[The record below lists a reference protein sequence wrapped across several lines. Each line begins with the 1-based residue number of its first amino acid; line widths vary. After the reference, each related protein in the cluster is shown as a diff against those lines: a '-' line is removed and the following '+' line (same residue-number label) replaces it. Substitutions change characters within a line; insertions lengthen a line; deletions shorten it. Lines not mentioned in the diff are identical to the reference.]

1 MENTAV
7 IFANRNFKLKS
18 VNAKKFALWLFIVSI
33 CMLFAGLTSAY
44 IVKKS
49 DGRWLQFDMPDMFL
63 YSTVVL
69 VLSSVAM
76 HWTYLKAKDN
86 SLKAVKIGII
96 ATAAIAIAFFYMQ
109 YLSWVKLVSQDVFLV
124 GNPSGSFV
132 YIFSGLHLAHLI
144 GGLVFLL
151 VVFLDTMNY
160 KVHSKSMLAIE
171 MCTTYW
177 HFLGGLWIYLY
188 LFLVMNN

>member
-63 YSTVVL
+63 YSTL
-69 VLSSVAM
+69 VLFLSSIAM
-76 HWTYLKAKDN
+76 HWTYLKAKNN
-86 SLKAVKIGII
+86 SLKAVKIGIT
-96 ATAAIAIAFFYMQ
+96 ATAAIAVVFFYMQ
-109 YLSWVKLVSQDVFLV
+109 YLSWVKLVAQDVFLV

>member
-63 YSTVVL
+63 YSTLVL

-86 SLKAVKIGII
+86 SLKAVKIGIT

>member
-63 YSTVVL
+63 YSTLVL
-69 VLSSVAM
+69 VLSSIAM

-86 SLKAVKIGII
+86 SLKAVKIGIT
-96 ATAAIAIAFFYMQ
+96 ATAAIAVVFFYMQ
-109 YLSWVKLVSQDVFLV
+109 YLSWVELVTQDVFLV

>member
-7 IFANRNFKLKS
+7 IFANRNIKIKS

-63 YSTVVL
+63 YSTLVL
-69 VLSSVAM
+69 VLSSIAM

-86 SLKAVKIGII
+86 SLKAVKIGIT

-109 YLSWVKLVSQDVFLV
+109 YLSWVKLVAQDVFLV

>member
-63 YSTVVL
+63 YSTL
-69 VLSSVAM
+69 VLFLSSIAM

-86 SLKAVKIGII
+86 SLKAVKIGIT
-96 ATAAIAIAFFYMQ
+96 ATAAIAVVFFYMQ
-109 YLSWVKLVSQDVFLV
+109 YLSWVELVAQDVFLV

-151 VVFLDTMNY
+151 VVFLDTINY

>member
-63 YSTVVL
+63 YSTLVL
-69 VLSSVAM
+69 VLSSIAM

-86 SLKAVKIGII
+86 SLKAVKIGIT
-96 ATAAIAIAFFYMQ
+96 ATAAIAVVFFYMQ

>member
-1 MENTAV
+1 
-7 IFANRNFKLKS
+7 
-18 VNAKKFALWLFIVSI
+18 
-33 CMLFAGLTSAY
+33 
-44 IVKKS
+44 
-49 DGRWLQFDMPDMFL
+49 
-63 YSTVVL
+63 
-69 VLSSVAM
+69 M

-86 SLKAVKIGII
+86 SLKAVKIGIT

-109 YLSWVKLVSQDVFLV
+109 YLSWVKLVAQDVFLV

-188 LFLVMNN
+188 LFLVINN

>member
-63 YSTVVL
+63 YSTLVL

-86 SLKAVKIGII
+86 SLKAVKIGIT

-109 YLSWVKLVSQDVFLV
+109 YLSWIKLVAQDVFLV

-160 KVHSKSMLAIE
+160 KVHSKSMLVIE

>member
-63 YSTVVL
+63 YSTLVL
-69 VLSSVAM
+69 VLSSIAM

-86 SLKAVKIGII
+86 SLKAVKIGIT
-96 ATAAIAIAFFYMQ
+96 ATAAIAVVFFYMQ
-109 YLSWVKLVSQDVFLV
+109 YLSWVELVAQDVFLV
-124 GNPSGSFV
+124 VNPSGSFV

>member
-63 YSTVVL
+63 YSTLVL
-69 VLSSVAM
+69 VLSSIAM

-86 SLKAVKIGII
+86 SLKAVKIGIT
-96 ATAAIAIAFFYMQ
+96 ATAAIAVVFFYMQ
-109 YLSWVKLVSQDVFLV
+109 YLSWVKLVAQDVFLV

>member
-63 YSTVVL
+63 YSTLVL
-69 VLSSVAM
+69 VLSSIAM

-86 SLKAVKIGII
+86 SLKEVKIGIT
-96 ATAAIAIAFFYMQ
+96 ATAAIAMVFFYMQ
-109 YLSWVKLVSQDVFLV
+109 YLSWVKLVSQDIFLV

>member
-63 YSTVVL
+63 YSTL
-69 VLSSVAM
+69 VLFLSSIAM
-76 HWTYLKAKDN
+76 HWTYLKAKNN
-86 SLKAVKIGII
+86 SLKAVKIGIT
-96 ATAAIAIAFFYMQ
+96 ATAAIAVVFFYMQ
-109 YLSWVKLVSQDVFLV
+109 YLSWVELVAQDVFLV

>member
-33 CMLFAGLTSAY
+33 CMLFAGLISAY

-86 SLKAVKIGII
+86 SLKAVKIGIT

>member
-1 MENTAV
+1 MYNSAV

-18 VNAKKFALWLFIVSI
+18 INAKKFALWLFIVSI

-49 DGRWLQFDMPDMFL
+49 DGRWLQFEMPDMFF
-63 YSTVVL
+63 YSTL
-69 VLSSVAM
+69 ILILSSIIM
-76 HWTYLKAKDN
+76 HWTYLMAKNN
-86 SLKAVKIGII
+86 SLKRVKIGITG
-96 ATAAIAIAFFYMQ
+96 TAFLALSFFFMQ
-109 YLSWVKLVSQDVFLV
+109 YLAWIELVDENVFLV

-151 VVFLDTMNY
+151 VIFLDTINY
-160 KVHSKSMLAIE
+160 KVHSKNMLAIE

-177 HFLGGLWIYLY
+177 HFLGALWIYLY
-188 LFLVMNN
+188 LFLVINN

>member
-63 YSTVVL
+63 YSTLML

-86 SLKAVKIGII
+86 SLKAVKIGITVTAVI
-96 ATAAIAIAFFYMQ
+96 AVIFFYMQ
-109 YLSWVKLVSQDVFLV
+109 YLSWVKLVAQNVFLV

>member
-63 YSTVVL
+63 YSTLVL
-69 VLSSVAM
+69 VLSSIAM

-86 SLKAVKIGII
+86 SLKAVKIGIT
-96 ATAAIAIAFFYMQ
+96 ATAAIAVVFFYMQ
-109 YLSWVKLVSQDVFLV
+109 YLSWVELVAQDVFLV

>member
-86 SLKAVKIGII
+86 SLKEVKIGIT
-96 ATAAIAIAFFYMQ
+96 ATAAIAMVFFYMQ
-109 YLSWVKLVSQDVFLV
+109 YLSWVKLVSQDIFLV

>member
-63 YSTVVL
+63 YSTLVL
-69 VLSSVAM
+69 VLSSIAM

-86 SLKAVKIGII
+86 SLKEVKIGIT
-96 ATAAIAIAFFYMQ
+96 ATAAIAMVFFYMQ
-109 YLSWVKLVSQDVFLV
+109 YLSWVKLVAQDVFLV

>member
-49 DGRWLQFDMPDMFL
+49 DGRWLEFDMPDMFL
-63 YSTVVL
+63 YSTLVL

-76 HWTYLKAKDN
+76 HWTYVKAKDN
-86 SLKAVKIGII
+86 SLKAVKIGIT

-109 YLSWVKLVSQDVFLV
+109 YLSWVKLVAQDVFLV

>member
-63 YSTVVL
+63 YSTL
-69 VLSSVAM
+69 VLILSSIAM

-86 SLKAVKIGII
+86 SLKAVKIGIT
-96 ATAAIAIAFFYMQ
+96 ATAAIAVVFFYMQ
-109 YLSWVKLVSQDVFLV
+109 YLSWVKLVAQDVFLV

>member
-63 YSTVVL
+63 YSTLVL
-69 VLSSVAM
+69 VLSSIAM

-86 SLKAVKIGII
+86 SLKAVKIGIT
-96 ATAAIAIAFFYMQ
+96 ATAAIAVVFFYMQ
-109 YLSWVKLVSQDVFLV
+109 YLSWVKLVAQDVFLV

-151 VVFLDTMNY
+151 VVFLDTINY

>member
-1 MENTAV
+1 MSLVTQGFHN
-7 IFANRNFKLKS
+7 S
-18 VNAKKFALWLFIVSI
+18 QWLEFDPFRLGRIYS
-33 CMLFAGLTSAY
+33 SEW
-44 IVKKS
+44 VK
-49 DGRWLQFDMPDMFL
+49 
-63 YSTVVL
+63 VVL
-69 VLSSVAM
+69 
-76 HWTYLKAKDN
+76 TPGD
-86 SLKAVKIGII
+86 AVVVPRM
-96 ATAAIAIAFFYMQ
+96 AIAFFYMQ
-109 YLSWVKLVSQDVFLV
+109 YLSWVKLVAQDVFLV

>member
-63 YSTVVL
+63 YSTLVL
-69 VLSSVAM
+69 VLSSIAM

-86 SLKAVKIGII
+86 SLKAVKIGIT

>member
-7 IFANRNFKLKS
+7 IFSNRNFKLKS

-86 SLKAVKIGII
+86 SLKAVKIGIT

-109 YLSWVKLVSQDVFLV
+109 YLSWIKLVAQDVFLV

>member
-49 DGRWLQFDMPDMFL
+49 DGRWLQFGMPDMFL
-63 YSTVVL
+63 YSTL
-69 VLSSVAM
+69 VLFLSSIAM

-86 SLKAVKIGII
+86 SLKAVKIGIT
-96 ATAAIAIAFFYMQ
+96 ATAAIAVVFFYMQ
-109 YLSWVKLVSQDVFLV
+109 YLSWVELVAQDVFLV

>member
-86 SLKAVKIGII
+86 SLKAVKIGIT

-109 YLSWVKLVSQDVFLV
+109 YLSWIKLVAQDVFLV

>member
-86 SLKAVKIGII
+86 SLKAVKLGIT

>member
-49 DGRWLQFDMPDMFL
+49 DGRWLEFDMPDMFL
-63 YSTVVL
+63 YSTLVL

-86 SLKAVKIGII
+86 SLKAVKIGIT

-109 YLSWVKLVSQDVFLV
+109 YLSWIKLVAQDVFLV

>member
-63 YSTVVL
+63 YSTLVL
-69 VLSSVAM
+69 VLSSIAM

-86 SLKAVKIGII
+86 SLKAVKIGIT
-96 ATAAIAIAFFYMQ
+96 ATAAIAVVFFYMQ
-109 YLSWVKLVSQDVFLV
+109 YLSWVELVAKDVFLV

>member
-1 MENTAV
+1 MDNTAV
-7 IFANRNFKLKS
+7 IFANRNFKIKS

-49 DGRWLQFDMPDMFL
+49 DGKWLQFEMPEMFL
-63 YSTVVL
+63 YSTLVL
-69 VLSSVAM
+69 VLSSIAM
-76 HWTYLKAKDN
+76 HFTYLKAKHN
-86 SLKAVKIGII
+86 SIKAVKIGIASTALI
-96 ATAAIAIAFFYMQ
+96 ALVFFYMQ
-109 YLSWVKLVSQDVFLV
+109 YLSWVKLVSYNIFLV
-124 GNPSGSFV
+124 GNPAGSFV

-144 GGLVFLL
+144 GGLVFLF
-151 VVFLDTMNY
+151 VVFINTMNY

-177 HFLGGLWIYLY
+177 HFLGLLWIYLY
-188 LFLVMNN
+188 IFLVINN

>member
-63 YSTVVL
+63 YSTLVL
-69 VLSSVAM
+69 VLSSIAM

-86 SLKAVKIGII
+86 SLKAVKIGI
-96 ATAAIAIAFFYMQ
+96 AVTAAIAIVFFYMQ
-109 YLSWVKLVSQDVFLV
+109 YLSWVKLVAQDVFLV

>member
-7 IFANRNFKLKS
+7 IFSNRNFKLKS

-49 DGRWLQFDMPDMFL
+49 DGRWLEFDMPDMFL
-63 YSTVVL
+63 YSTLVL

-86 SLKAVKIGII
+86 SLKAVKIGIT

-109 YLSWVKLVSQDVFLV
+109 YLSWVKLVAQDVFLV

>member
-63 YSTVVL
+63 YSTLVL

-76 HWTYLKAKDN
+76 HWTYLKAKGN
-86 SLKAVKIGII
+86 SLKAVKIGIT

-109 YLSWVKLVSQDVFLV
+109 YLSWVKLVAQDVFLV

>member
-63 YSTVVL
+63 YSTLVL
-69 VLSSVAM
+69 VLSSIAM

-86 SLKAVKIGII
+86 SLKAVKIGIT
-96 ATAAIAIAFFYMQ
+96 ATAAIAVVFFYMQ
-109 YLSWVKLVSQDVFLV
+109 YLSWVELVAQDVFLV

-144 GGLVFLL
+144 GGLIFLL

>member
-63 YSTVVL
+63 YSTLVL

-86 SLKAVKIGII
+86 SLKAVKIGIT

-109 YLSWVKLVSQDVFLV
+109 YLSWVKLVAQDVFLV

-144 GGLVFLL
+144 GGLGLLL

-177 HFLGGLWIYLY
+177 NFLGGLWIYLY

>member
-86 SLKAVKIGII
+86 SLKAVKIGIT

>member
-63 YSTVVL
+63 YSTLVL

-86 SLKAVKIGII
+86 SLKAVKIGIT

-109 YLSWVKLVSQDVFLV
+109 YLSWIKLVAQDVFLV

>member
-1 MENTAV
+1 MNNASI
-7 IFANRNFKLKS
+7 IFAKRNFKLKS

-49 DGRWLQFDMPDMFL
+49 DGRWLEFDMPDMFL
-63 YSTVVL
+63 YSTL
-69 VLSSVAM
+69 VLILSSFTM
-76 HWTYLKAKDN
+76 QWTYLKAKDN
-86 SLKAVKIGII
+86 SLIAVKIGITSTAII
-96 ATAAIAIAFFYMQ
+96 ALIFFYMQ
-109 YLSWVKLVSQDVFLV
+109 YLAWIDLVAEDVFFV

-132 YIFSGLHLAHLI
+132 YVFSGLHLAHLI

-151 VVFLDTMNY
+151 VIFLDTVNY
-160 KVHSKSMLAIE
+160 KVHSKNMLTIE

-177 HFLGGLWIYLY
+177 HFLGVLWIYLY